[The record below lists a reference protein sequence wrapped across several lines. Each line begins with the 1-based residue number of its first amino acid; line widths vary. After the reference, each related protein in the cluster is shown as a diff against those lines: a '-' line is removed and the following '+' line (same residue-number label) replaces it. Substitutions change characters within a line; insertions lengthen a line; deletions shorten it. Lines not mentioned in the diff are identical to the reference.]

1 MRKPIMMAA
10 LLPLLLA
17 GCGGGEAPAPGG
29 VTQSEAQALDDA
41 AEILLGQARILDG
54 ETPDDPAAFAAA
66 LDRLL
71 VGAVK

>member
-41 AEILLGQARILDG
+41 AEMLDKANNAADL
-54 ETPDDPAAFAAA
+54 PRDPELEPAPTTN
-66 LDRLL
+66 R
-71 VGAVK
+71 

>member
-1 MRKPIMMAA
+1 MRQSRLMAA

-41 AEILLGQARILDG
+41 AEMLDKANNAADL
-54 ETPDDPAAFAAA
+54 PRDPQDGAATT
-66 LDRLL
+66 R
-71 VGAVK
+71 

>member
-1 MRKPIMMAA
+1 MRKSTLITA

-41 AEILLGQARILDG
+41 AEMLDKANNAVDLTRDPEL
-54 ETPDDPAAFAAA
+54 ETAPTTS
-66 LDRLL
+66 R
-71 VGAVK
+71 